1 MIQWGLIGMLT
12 SIAFFTDIRHC
23 RIPNWLTFSGVLGG
37 LLYHGILEG
46 MNGILFTIYGLLF
59 GLLLLFILY
68 LIGAIG
74 AGDVKLFAA
83 YGAIAGME
91 FVTYSMVYAVL
102 YAGLIGIA
110 VLIVQKKLVQRML
123 WILHAM
129 FSFFIMKE
137 LLVFQTI
144 PQNQMLRFPF
154 MWAVLPAI
162 FTYGFSMKGMI

>member
-1 MIQWGLIGMLT
+1 MIQWGLIGILT
-12 SIAFFTDIRHC
+12 GIAFITDIRHC

-37 LLYHGILEG
+37 LIYHGIMEG
-46 MNGILFTIYGLLF
+46 MKGLLFSLYGLLF
-59 GLLLLFILY
+59 GLVLLFILY
-68 LIGAIG
+68 LFGAIG

-83 YGAIAGME
+83 YGAIAGIE
-91 FVTYSMVYAVL
+91 FVTHSMVYAVL

-123 WILHAM
+123 WIFHGLL
-129 FSFFIMKE
+129 SFLIMKE
-137 LLVFQTI
+137 LLVFKDI

-162 FTYGFSMKGMI
+162 FTYGFSMRGMI